1 VNKLQRSFLLLSELG
16 PGQLA
21 SYAEYRL
28 QLRSGRFEKT
38 FLPACPPCPILR
50 RRWDV
55 PIFFPLTMNSPKN
68 EKKKY
73 YSKRLKF

>member
-1 VNKLQRSFLLLSELG
+1 MNKLQRSFLLLSELG

-38 FLPACPPCPILR
+38 ILPACPPLPDPQAALER
-50 RRWDV
+50 AYL
-55 PIFFPLTMNSPKN
+55 FSLTMNSPKN